1 MLLPFGHK
9 QYFEV
14 DKQQN
19 SNVSQSYFFHTNQH
33 LKYQTFPKA
42 IQLATP
48 LVDPLQKPSEEIA
61 SFFSEFNARDKPISS
76 ILDLL
81 SKILVNWFYKLN
93 ENSITESNFS
103 ASLPSLKA
111 IQHQQNKNSP
121 LSRRNFRELNSLK
134 IFTSYSVSFQCYIRK
149 ICHSVPGCSGRTDSK
164 GVLALGKRLAPMQ

>member
-9 QYFEV
+9 QYFEA

-42 IQLATP
+42 IQLGKRW
-48 LVDPLQKPSEEIA
+48 QIPSRNKVKKLLL
-61 SFFSEFNARDKPISS
+61 FFSEFNARDKPISS

-93 ENSITESNFS
+93 ENSITDSNFS

-121 LSRRNFRELNSLK
+121 LCRRNFRELNFLK
-134 IFTSYSVSFQCYIRK
+134 IFTSYSVSIQCYIRK

>member
-1 MLLPFGHK
+1 MFPSHI
-9 QYFEV
+9 
-14 DKQQN
+14 
-19 SNVSQSYFFHTNQH
+19 FFHTNLH

-48 LVDPLQKPSEEIA
+48 QVDPLQKPSEEIA

-93 ENSITESNFS
+93 ENSITDSNFS
-103 ASLPSLKA
+103 ASLPSWKA

-121 LSRRNFRELNSLK
+121 LCRRNFRERENLYIIQCFYLVLHTKNMPFGSRMQW
-134 IFTSYSVSFQCYIRK
+134 SY
-149 ICHSVPGCSGRTDSK
+149 
-164 GVLALGKRLAPMQ
+164 